1 MPYAMVWYVI
11 ICYDKLF
18 KKLRIDIF
26 SESEEEEEMETEEE
40 EEEEID
46 LQSRRLQTR
55 RSGKII
61 NKPDRFLTGNG
72 KHKQSSLTF
81 PSKAGANMSG
91 ASNVDRILAR
101 KNVLA

>member
-1 MPYAMVWYVI
+1 VI
-11 ICYDKLF
+11 RYDKLL
-18 KKLRIDIF
+18 KKLRIDVF

-61 NKPDRFLTGNG
+61 NKLDHF
-72 KHKQSSLTF
+72 
-81 PSKAGANMSG
+81 
-91 ASNVDRILAR
+91 ILASTNR
-101 KNVLA
+101 LISRFRPKLKPT

>member
-1 MPYAMVWYVI
+1 M
-11 ICYDKLF
+11 ICYDKLL
-18 KKLRIDIF
+18 KKLRIAVF

-55 RSGKII
+55 RSGKIM
-61 NKPDRFLTGNG
+61 NKLDRFLTGNG
-72 KHKQSSLTF
+72 QHKQASLTF

-91 ASNVDRILAR
+91 ADNGAQFIE
-101 KNVLA
+101 